1 MYTWKERTCKPWED
15 VNMSEREPAEDSF
28 DSRTGKP
35 MLDLSSRN
43 SAGIA
48 SIPTV
53 FPAGGV
59 FDVFS
64 VQSRQ
69 TPEPR
74 EISA

>member
-15 VNMSEREPAEDSF
+15 VKMSEREPAEDSF

-48 SIPTV
+48 SILTV

-59 FDVFS
+59 FDVFQFKVGKPPS
-64 VQSRQ
+64 H
-69 TPEPR
+69 
-74 EISA
+74 AK